1 MKIVS
6 IQYLRGL
13 AALLVVLAH
22 NSSLLERHW
31 TRHIPGA
38 LGVDVFFI
46 ISGFIMTFITHQ
58 FNEAPTS
65 FMVKRF
71 FRIWPVFF
79 VVWLLSF
86 VVVYHDRSLQDMS
99 CALYFCLQDYS
110 SPGPTFG
117 FSALGP
123 PWTLSYEI
131 LFYAVFT
138 VAMCINYRYRS
149 FLCALIFLASSVG
162 FQLYYNGSFTFSSQ
176 VSPDMAVTHW
186 WQAWIKLI
194 SNTICMEF
202 ILGMMLAELIVRQ
215 KLPELNPQMRR
226 ILQVGLVLAFATA
239 LMIGPQPFGLH
250 GGFWLAAAIMSITV
264 MLGYRTESG
273 HNRTLI
279 FFGDISYSLYLIHYP
294 MMILLM
300 NSLADKAWT
309 DNLMIFI
316 LSISISVALASVM
329 FFWIEK
335 PAIKAGKRV
344 ARWLSTPLT
353 LQRSS

>member
-22 NSSLLERHW
+22 NSSLLEGHW

-86 VVVYHDRSLQDMS
+86 AVVYHDRSLHDMS

-110 SPGPTFG
+110 SAGPTFG

-149 FLCALIFLASSVG
+149 YLCALIFIVSSVG
-162 FQLYYNGSFTFSSQ
+162 FQLYYNGSFDFSSQ
-176 VSPDMAVTHW
+176 VSPHLTVTHW

-202 ILGMMLAELIVRQ
+202 ILGMLLAELLVKR
-215 KLPELNPQMRR
+215 KLPELDNRMRR
-226 ILQVGLVLAFATA
+226 LLQAGLVLAVITA
-239 LMIGPQPFGLH
+239 LITGPQPFGLH
-250 GGFWLAAAIMSITV
+250 GGFWLAAAIMTMTV
-264 MLGYRTESG
+264 MLSYRADTG

-279 FFGDISYSLYLIHYP
+279 FLGDISYSLYLIHYP
-294 MMILLM
+294 LMVLLM

-309 DNLMIFI
+309 DNLMIFV
-316 LSISISVALASVM
+316 LSVSASVALASVM
-329 FFWIEK
+329 FFYIEK

-344 ARWLSTPLT
+344 ARWLSAPLT
-353 LQRSS
+353 LHRSS